1 MKKHIYGPVPSR
13 RLGFSLGIDII
24 PYKTCTYNCIY
35 CQLKETSN
43 LTTERKSF
51 VDAKEILQEVKDAIS
66 KSNQI
71 DYLTFAGSGEPTLN
85 RDLGWLIDEIKKIS
99 DIPIVVLT
107 NGALLWMKEVREDL
121 MNADIVV
128 PSLDSATEEGFRRI
142 NCPAPSLKLK
152 NIKQGLKDF
161 SLTFPGKLHL
171 EIMLVKDI
179 NNTLEEIEA
188 FTHFIPQ
195 LKLDKIQLNTVVRP
209 PRLSAVQPVSQ
220 KEMEEIKAAFQ
231 KVTDA
236 DVEIIA
242 SFARPPRSDST
253 IKAEEAILELLER
266 RPCKAQEMAA
276 SLGIHF
282 NEILKYINLL
292 EKEKKIK
299 RVPAEKTSEDYYAL
313 VNNKE

>member
-24 PYKTCTYNCIY
+24 PYKTCSYNCIY

-66 KSNQI
+66 KSDQI

-85 RDLGWLIDEIKKIS
+85 RDLGWLINEIKKIS
-99 DIPIVVLT
+99 SIPIVVLT
-107 NGALLWMKEVREDL
+107 NGALLWMKEVRDDL

-142 NCPAPSLKLK
+142 NCPAPSLILEK
-152 NIKQGLKDF
+152 IKHGLKDF
-161 SLTFPGKLHL
+161 SLTFPGKLYL

-179 NNTLEEIEA
+179 NDTPEEIAA
-188 FTHFIPQ
+188 FTLFIPQ

-209 PRLSAVQPVSQ
+209 PRLSAAQPVSQ
-220 KEMEEIKAAFQ
+220 KEMEEIKDTFQ
-231 KVTDA
+231 KVTNA
-236 DVEIIA
+236 EVEIIA
-242 SFARPPRSDST
+242 NFAKPPRCDSS
-253 IKAEEAILELLER
+253 IKVEEAILELLER

-282 NEILKYINLL
+282 NEIVKYIHLL

-299 RVPAEKTSEDYYAL
+299 RVPATKTSEDYYVL

>member
-66 KSNQI
+66 KSDQI

-85 RDLGWLIDEIKKIS
+85 RDLGWLINEIKKIS
-99 DIPIVVLT
+99 AIPIVVLT

-121 MNADIVV
+121 LNADIVV

-142 NCPAPSLKLK
+142 NCPAPSLNLK
-152 NIKQGLKDF
+152 QIKQGLKDF
-161 SLTFPGKLHL
+161 SLTYHGKLYL

-179 NNTLEEIEA
+179 NDTPEEIAA
-188 FTHFIPQ
+188 FTLFIPE

-236 DVEIIA
+236 EVEIIA
-242 SFARPPRSDST
+242 SFARHPRSDST

-299 RVPAEKTSEDYYAL
+299 RVPAAKTSEDYYAL